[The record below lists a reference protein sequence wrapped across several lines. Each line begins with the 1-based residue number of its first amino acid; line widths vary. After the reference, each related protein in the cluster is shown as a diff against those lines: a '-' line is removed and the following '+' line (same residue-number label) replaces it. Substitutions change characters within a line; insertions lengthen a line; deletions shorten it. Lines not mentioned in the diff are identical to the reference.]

1 MSLFFTMLGLSGAKV
16 TLSGESISDIQLDP
30 TNATASLRF
39 NTDGTVD
46 KVLTGG
52 TTQLDT
58 ATDWIIPNG
67 AAGDGTGYEVGYT
80 GTPTDAFTAAA
91 AAEDAWVDLSTARTW
106 SYTTSA
112 NETLQSGNLTFRIR
126 RVGPDNILASATYS
140 ISAQSFCKSQ
150 VS

>member
-30 TNATASLRF
+30 TNATASIRF

-46 KVLTGG
+46 EVLTGG

-106 SYTTSA
+106 RYTTSTPVPW
-112 NETLQSGNLTFRIR
+112 TLQSGNLTFRIR
-126 RVGPDNILASATYS
+126 RVGSDIILATGTYNLTATRE
-140 ISAQSFCKSQ
+140 
-150 VS
+150 V